1 MTKQTTTLKA
11 LLKIIGL
18 YVHYGPPYLANVNKA
33 IRDSCPHW
41 DSMKPDYA
49 DEFTGSSRITV
60 NERDDDV
67 FLYANYGGGWLVY
80 ICPSDYKQS
89 FFIDSQAIL
98 SYLEESISLTDL
110 MFDVE
115 RWTIAEGIYFHNT
128 YISYNFG
135 RAYSLYYIN
144 GLFTNN
150 MFGHQFMNWNGNPFE
165 VKK

>member
-1 MTKQTTTLKA
+1 MTKQTTTVKA

-18 YVHYGPPYLANVNKA
+18 YIHYGPPYLANVNKA
-33 IRDSCPHW
+33 IRDSCPQW
-41 DSMKPDYA
+41 KSMKPDYS
-49 DEFTGSSRITV
+49 DEFTSEYRITV
-60 NERDDDV
+60 NEKDKDV
-67 FLYANYGGGWLVY
+67 FLYGNFGRGWLAY

-115 RWTIAEGIYFHNT
+115 RWDIGESIYFHNT
-128 YISYNFG
+128 YISYQFA
-135 RAYSLYYIN
+135 RAETLYYMN

-150 MFGHQFMNWNGNPFE
+150 MLGHQFMNWNGNPLE
-165 VKK
+165 VMK